1 LERTDFSG
9 VLMDQL
15 EEVMDDRPA
24 PFEEEGDDSVAM
36 ASLGARLQTMFKEF
50 EDARDTIEDE
60 WLRDLRQYNAQYER
74 DVLERLDPNRSR
86 VYIGLTRTK
95 VMSAYSRI
103 VDLLFQRGE
112 RWFSFTPTPVAEIDP
127 VKEAKIKQTALM
139 EIMQVAGEAYPDLIA
154 ARRNELRKAIQK
166 EINEDAAMAAAEM
179 EIEVEDQMVE
189 ANVEQMLKE
198 TLMELV
204 IFGSGCIKAGGT
216 RVDRRK
222 RYLKSED
229 GMHALMYEEVPK
241 PDFESVSIF
250 DCYPEPYSTS
260 MEDCSAFFRR
270 HRLSRKHFRELGDLP
285 GFDTDSV
292 DRIIRDNRKGTYYEK
307 DHERERR
314 EMAGL
319 NTVYGS
325 EHRYEVLEFWGSLS
339 GAELLEVGVGMS
351 IDDFEE
357 LTEDELADMNDPVIV
372 LEEDA
377 EYAANVWIANGE
389 VLMARI
395 SPIPD
400 GKIPYHIAPYEKVP
414 HQFWGI
420 GVPRMMRDSQSTMNA
435 AIRIFLDNQAI
446 SSGPMVEVNTDLLAA
461 GEDPQD
467 LHPWRIFLR
476 EGGDPGAPMVRF
488 YQANTNNSGLG
499 NIIELFRRFADE
511 TTSLPSY
518 THGQQTD
525 SMNKTAT
532 GVSMLMNNANIALKS
547 TIKNID
553 DYMLEPMMQS
563 LYAWNMEW
571 NDKEYVKGDFRVI
584 ARGSTALVQKE
595 IQSQRLL
602 QFMQIAGQAGPVAS
616 ILNWREIIQDIARS
630 MDIDPERAL
639 ISQEEINA
647 AMALAQGGAGGPVP
661 PGAVPGPMG
670 GPPPGAPPAA

>member
-1 LERTDFSG
+1 
-9 VLMDQL
+9 MDQL

-24 PFEEEGDDSVAM
+24 PFEEEGEESVSM

-50 EDARDTIEDE
+50 EDARDNIEDE

-127 VKEAKIKQTALM
+127 VQEAKIKQTALM

-179 EIEVEDQMVE
+179 EIEVDDQMVE

-260 MEDCSAFFRR
+260 MEDCAAFFRR

-285 GFDTDSV
+285 GFDGDTV

-339 GAELLEVGVGMS
+339 GSELLEVGVGMS
-351 IDDFEE
+351 IDEFEE
-357 LTEDELADMNDPVIV
+357 LTDDDLADMNDPVIV

-377 EYAANVWIANGE
+377 EYAANVWIANGD

-400 GKIPYHIAPYEKVP
+400 GRIPYHIAPYEKVP

-602 QFMQIAGQAGPVAS
+602 QFMQIAGQAGPVANM
-616 ILNWREIIQDIARS
+616 LNWREIIQDIARS

-639 ISQEEINA
+639 ISQEELNA
-647 AMALAQGGAGGPVP
+647 AIALAQGGAGGPVP
-661 PGAVPGPMG
+661 EGAMPGAMAGA
-670 GPPPGAPPAA
+670 PPGAPPAA

>member
-1 LERTDFSG
+1 
-9 VLMDQL
+9 MDQL

-24 PFEEEGDDSVAM
+24 PFEEEGDDSVSM

-74 DVLERLDPNRSR
+74 DVLDKLDPNRSR
-86 VYIGLTRTK
+86 VFVGLTRTK

>member
-1 LERTDFSG
+1 MERTDFSG

>member
-1 LERTDFSG
+1 
-9 VLMDQL
+9 MDQL

-24 PFEEEGDDSVAM
+24 PFEEEGDDSVSM
-36 ASLGARLQTMFKEF
+36 ASLGARLQSMFKEF
-50 EDARDTIEDE
+50 EDARDNIEDE

-74 DVLERLDPNRSR
+74 EVLERLDPNRSR

-127 VKEAKIKQTALM
+127 VQEAKIKQTALM

-285 GFDTDSV
+285 GFDTESV

-339 GAELLEVGVGMS
+339 GSELLEVGVGMS

-525 SMNKTAT
+525 AMNKTAT

-571 NDKEYVKGDFRVI
+571 NDKEYIKGDFRVI

-602 QFMQIAGQAGPVAS
+602 QFMQIAGQAGPVS
-616 ILNWREIIQDIARS
+616 SMLNWREIIQDIARS

-647 AMALAQGGAGGPVP
+647 AIALAQSGAGGPVP

>member
-1 LERTDFSG
+1 
-9 VLMDQL
+9 MDQL

-74 DVLERLDPNRSR
+74 DVLEKLDPNRSR
-86 VYIGLTRTK
+86 VFVGLTRTK

-571 NDKEYVKGDFRVI
+571 NDKEYIKGDFRVI

-647 AMALAQGGAGGPVP
+647 AIALAQGGAGGPVP

>member
-1 LERTDFSG
+1 
-9 VLMDQL
+9 MDQL

-74 DVLERLDPNRSR
+74 DVLEKLDPNRSR
-86 VYIGLTRTK
+86 VFVGLTRTK

-488 YQANTNNSGLG
+488 YQANTNNAGLG

-571 NDKEYVKGDFRVI
+571 NDKEYIKGDFRVI

-647 AMALAQGGAGGPVP
+647 AIALAQGGAGGPVP

>member
-1 LERTDFSG
+1 
-9 VLMDQL
+9 MDQL